1 MKSTS
6 QVLDHPCPGTG
17 PAVHQVVVLVLPDV
31 VAFNLS
37 IPAQVFGG
45 SGKLRYSTVVCAE
58 RPGPVVSSSGF
69 TVQVE
74 AGLEALA
81 SADTV
86 VVPGCIPPATGS
98 ATVRAALQAAAQRGA
113 RIASICTGAFT
124 LAAAGLLDGRAAA
137 TNSVLADDFARR
149 FPDVRLQRDAL
160 YVDEGQ
166 ILTSAGMAAGVDLC
180 LHMLATDHGAAAAA
194 DVARVMVTRFHYP
207 GGHVQVMHQPIPPRG
222 DDLAV
227 SREWAVSRISQP
239 VTVTQLA
246 AQAGWAPRTFAR
258 RFVAETGMTPMRW
271 LTKQR
276 IVEARRL
283 LEFTDL
289 TVETIAQ
296 RCGLGTAA
304 NLRLHLARDSETT
317 PTAYRKAA
325 RACGS
330 MPLGPV
336 ILPRA

>member
-1 MKSTS
+1 MTSTS
-6 QVLDHPCPGTG
+6 QFLDRPRPGTG
-17 PAVHQVVVLVLPDV
+17 TAVHQVTVLVLPGV

-37 IPAQVFGG
+37 IPAQVFDG
-45 SGKLRYSTVVCAE
+45 SGKLRYSTVVCGE

-98 ATVRAALQAAAQRGA
+98 VTVRAALKGAAQRGA

-124 LAAAGLLDGRAAA
+124 LAAAGLLDGRAAT
-137 TNSVLADDFARR
+137 TNSLLADDFARR
-149 FPDVRLQRDAL
+149 FPDVRFQRDAL

-166 ILTSAGMAAGVDLC
+166 ILTSAGVAAGLDLC
-180 LHMLATDHGAAAAA
+180 LHMLAIDHGATVAA
-194 DVARVMVTRFHYP
+194 DVAQAMGTRFHSP
-207 GGHVQVMHQPIPPRG
+207 GAQVPVKHQPIAG
-222 DDLAV
+222 CVNELAG
-227 SREWAVSRISQP
+227 SREWAISQISQP
-239 VTVTQLA
+239 VTVGQLA
-246 AQAGWAPRTFAR
+246 AEAGWAPRTFAR
-258 RFVAETGMTPMRW
+258 RFLAETGMTPMRW
-271 LTKQR
+271 LTAQR
-276 IVEARRL
+276 LVEARRL
-283 LEFTDL
+283 LELTDL

-317 PTAYRKAA
+317 PTAYRRASRAA
-325 RACGS
+325 AGLIAS
-330 MPLGPV
+330 
-336 ILPRA
+336 